1 MRAAGDAE
9 EDGTVHAAAT
19 DASPP
24 LDVRTTR
31 LLRLL
36 GLGVRSR
43 GAVVGVEQVREAA
56 GRGILQLAVVAP
68 DASHHS
74 LHKVRPLLAA
84 RGVPVIEGPSTVTL
98 GRAVGR
104 EATVVVGVTD
114 ANLARGI
121 RNGQQA
127 SNGGHDATDA
137 ASDGRTGTVSGRA
150 AHAGRAR
157 RDSRRMD

>member
-1 MRAAGDAE
+1 M
-9 EDGTVHAAAT
+9 
-19 DASPP
+19 
-24 LDVRTTR
+24 TR

-43 GAVVGVEQVREAA
+43 GAVVGVERVREAV
-56 GRGILQLAVVAP
+56 GRGTLHIAVVAP

-84 RGVPVIEGPSTVTL
+84 RGVPVVEGPSAAVL

-104 EATVVVGVTD
+104 DATVVVGVTD

-121 RNGQQA
+121 QQDQ
-127 SNGGHDATDA
+127 GVDRDATA
-137 ASDGRTGTVSGRA
+137 ASDRGRTRTVSGRA
-150 AHAGRAR
+150 ARVGRAR
-157 RDSRRMD
+157 RDFRRTD